1 MSPNLVRWSGPV
13 DMLGGVLG
21 IFLTPI
27 LSYLWATYSDL
38 YGSFGRAY
46 HFGRRWT
53 LGWGAAPASGFL
65 PGGFEEVRVGAE
77 RLLDHLLES
86 LLLGC

>member
-1 MSPNLVRWSGPV
+1 MSPNLVRWSGLV
-13 DMLGGVLG
+13 AMLGACWASSWPV
-21 IFLTPI
+21 
-27 LSYLWATYSDL
+27 LSYLCATYSDL